1 MNVDGQL
8 SCGRCGARR
17 HSEAGVCP
25 ACGYDQATDVGEL
38 TADASDYLSA
48 EISSEPHNPVKDWI
62 SRRQSQAGMAG
73 WLARAVAGESRAAL
87 ILHPVAWV
95 ILPTLAALIFGS
107 QAHRAYQQWPA
118 FAVALALIPACA
130 IYWNRR
136 AALAALRSFW
146 LPSPHLHW
154 GWVMVGL
161 AVFLRLALHGLLPLD
176 RPIFEEIETGK
187 NAYDLVALGYDLQLE
202 FRFTNIMGA
211 LGFLFGDFDLQSL
224 RLFFQLSGALSVLV
238 MALTLRR
245 MRVSWPVTL
254 LVVFTMASLR
264 YLVVSNGTA
273 HEILASTLFEML
285 LLYCLVGNFTS
296 ENRKMTWAAL
306 AGLFAGILMY
316 EHISYKPV
324 ILIAPVW
331 WLWQAVNSKDTAART
346 AALLSGAAFVGCLS
360 LVALPTIY
368 DIASGPADSR
378 NLSGLFTNVRD
389 ANFGISSEEPFA
401 LVPYLKGIA
410 YEAFQY
416 CKLIFGWRDAWSD
429 SIHKMPGNT
438 VVLPLAGALFLV
450 GFCYTTLRPAFG
462 GLTVIAAL
470 AIVATIMT
478 LTILSSYFNPSRI
491 IGAFPLLLIM
501 AALALESL
509 YRTLSSTRLSLPG
522 NPAIWIGLLGIAITL
537 GNVQSVK
544 AMSSHPGTIATY
556 DQGKYNVCRIIP
568 KEDREYRQVLVH
580 ADGAVCRPDHERW
593 LFPEIPTERMAQV
606 AQLPAPDQVPAGTL
620 VITGTADPGGINGA
634 EIENFLH
641 LATSLA
647 SVHTLQVATNTLGN
661 VSAMTFCYRCDDDF
675 SSLVPQAVN
684 NDPPSSATAPVST
697 GVSIVPN
704 PTNLDLRATPNEHH
718 PVHLVTAASAVIIP
732 SPAHSVVIHNDPDL
746 QGQDGCKGARRAPE
760 GDTRMLIILPDP
772 GVETRSPFYLVGC
785 APGEATLV
793 IESEGEIL
801 KTYHLTVAVP

>member
-1 MNVDGQL
+1 MNMDVQRL
-8 SCGRCGARR
+8 CARCGATRR
-17 HSEAGVCP
+17 STAGVCP
-25 ACGYDQATDVGEL
+25 TCGYDRVADAREL
-38 TADASDYLSA
+38 TADTPDYLPA
-48 EISSEPHNPVKDWI
+48 EINSEPHNPIYDWI
-62 SRRQSQAGMAG
+62 SRQQSRGGTVG
-73 WLARAVAGESRAAL
+73 WLARATTGDVRAAL
-87 ILHPVAWV
+87 ILHPVAWL

-107 QAHRAYQQWPA
+107 QVHRAYQQWPVFA
-118 FAVALALIPACA
+118 FALALIPASA
-130 IYWNRR
+130 IYSNRR
-136 AALAALRSFW
+136 AALAAIRSMW
-146 LPSPHLHW
+146 PPPLYVHW
-154 GWVMVGL
+154 GWAMVGL
-161 AVFLRLALHGLLPLD
+161 AVVLRLALHGLLPLD

-211 LGFLFGDFDLQSL
+211 LGFLFGDFGLQSL

-245 MRVSWPVTL
+245 MRVGWPVTL

-273 HEILASTLFEML
+273 HEILAGTLFEML

-324 ILIAPVW
+324 ILMAPAW
-331 WLWQAVNSKDTAART
+331 WLWQALNSKDTAGRT
-346 AALLSGAAFVGCLS
+346 AALRSGATFFACLS

-368 DIASGPADSR
+368 DIASGPAGSQ

-389 ANFGISSEEPFA
+389 ANFGVSSEEPFA
-401 LVPYLKGIA
+401 LVPYLKEIA

-416 CKLIFGWRDAWSD
+416 CKLIFGWQDAWSD
-429 SIHKMPGNT
+429 SIHKVPGNT

-450 GFCYTTLRPAFG
+450 GFCYTTLRPAFA

-478 LTILSSYFNPSRI
+478 LTVLSSYFNPSRI

-501 AALALESL
+501 AALTLEPL

-522 NPAIWIGLLGIAITL
+522 NPAIWIGLLAIAITL

-544 AMSSHPGTIATY
+544 AMSSHPATIATY
-556 DQGKYNVCRIIP
+556 NQGKYNVCRIIP
-568 KEDREYRQVLVH
+568 KEDREYRQVIVH

-593 LFPEIPTERMAQV
+593 LFPEVPTERMAQV
-606 AQLPAPDQVPAGTL
+606 AQLPAPDQVSAGAL
-620 VITGTADPGGINGA
+620 VITGTADHGGIIGA

-641 LATSLA
+641 LATSLS
-647 SVHTLQVATNTLGN
+647 SVHTLQVETNTLGN

-675 SSLVPQAVN
+675 SAPVPQAVN
-684 NDPPSSATAPVST
+684 DAPTPSATSPVDT

-704 PTNLDLRATPNEHH
+704 PTNLDLRAVPNEHH
-718 PVHLVTAASAVIIP
+718 PVHLVTAESAVIIP
-732 SPAHSVVIHNDPDL
+732 SPAHSIVIHNDPDL
-746 QGQDGCKGARRAPE
+746 LGKDGCKEARRAPE
-760 GDTRMLIILPDP
+760 GDTRMLIILPEPD
-772 GVETRSPFYLVGC
+772 VETSSPFYLVGC

-793 IESEGEIL
+793 IESEGETL
-801 KTYHLTVAVP
+801 NTYHFTIAAP